1 MAKTWKSLGNRGS
14 GFGEIDGTVLGFNIP
29 GRIAQCSTSAS
40 QSKVNVSAKKAK
52 IGWQNLDNDKC
63 ILDTVFKLF
72 DRILELVN

>member
-1 MAKTWKSLGNRGS
+1 MNRGS

-52 IGWQNLDNDKC
+52 IGWQNYSC
-63 ILDTVFKLF
+63 ILDTVFQMF
-72 DRILELVN
+72 DKIS